1 MPQFSSSE
9 LELLLA
15 SDSIKYWSLTDKKV
29 NGTTVIQ
36 DCELDNLLS
45 LTRSLTTTDTSRVVF
60 TSGETPCPDQP
71 DSIIF
76 TGSWSLVD
84 SANTQFLSLI
94 VEEDS
99 SVMTIDFISSQLLQ
113 LSGNRKGDQV
123 QEDYI
128 HYHTPE

>member
-1 MPQFSSSE
+1 M
-9 LELLLA
+9 A
-15 SDSIKYWSLTDKKV
+15 TDSMKFWSLTDKKV

-60 TSGETPCPDQP
+60 TSGETPCPNQP

-76 TGSWSLVD
+76 TGSWSLLD

-113 LSGNRKGDQV
+113 LSGNLKGDRV
-123 QEDYI
+123 QETYI
-128 HYHTPE
+128 HHHIPE